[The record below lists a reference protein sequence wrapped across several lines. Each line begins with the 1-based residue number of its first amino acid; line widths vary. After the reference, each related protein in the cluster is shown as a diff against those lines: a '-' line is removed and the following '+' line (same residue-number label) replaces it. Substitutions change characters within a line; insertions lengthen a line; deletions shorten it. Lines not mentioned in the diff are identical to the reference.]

1 MLKGVNIK
9 MKKNNIAGVQ
19 NVEVSIK
26 LPSEKTIHEQL
37 AIMEEYTRV
46 HKASKDL
53 SKEKREIN
61 CLKVIYPTLFRS
73 VEEQDLL
80 AGRLDFLP
88 IGFGCVTS
96 LGGVGHYCVFDKLLK
111 FREELPSAEDKMRVD
126 EMYAYWEKND
136 VKALY
141 CKDVLTEDTVGR
153 FIDCDFPLMATARL
167 SGMML
172 DYPKLLENGIEGLK
186 TLIKAKQVKSSNNE
200 FLAAAIESLEL
211 YQSVVDF
218 ERELVQKAMHRASAE
233 RQKQL
238 ELMDQDLAVIRNEK
252 PKTFHQALQMVW
264 LYALLAGCIN
274 YGRLDDYLGP
284 YLKNDLD
291 KGVINEADAFDYLK
305 SLWNLI
311 ENRRTTVNGRII
323 VGGYGRKNPEAADV
337 FAKIAMKVTQKCNY
351 VEPQFTLRFNKD
363 TPEEI
368 MDMAYDCIGTG
379 ATYPTL
385 YNDEVNVPA
394 VMYAM
399 RVDRETAEQYVPFG
413 CGEFVIQGQSVG
425 TPNTLLNLV
434 KLLNITLN
442 NGIDPM
448 DGVKKAGPVS
458 IKDISEFHTFD
469 DLYDN
474 YKELLDYYFDLS
486 VDAQYYSYELMNQ
499 EVSFLFASILMD
511 DCISRGKAILDGGIK
526 YLGGTNETYGNI
538 NASDA
543 LSAIKSLVY
552 EQKKYTLAELNNA
565 ALQNFEG
572 YEQIR
577 EDLWNQGKYGNDLK
591 EVDELANDFYEYVAK
606 GIRDRGIEKGMDYYL
621 IVISNNQT
629 NTEWGRRTSAS
640 LDGRYSG
647 KFMNPANNPQGG
659 AAMSGPTA
667 VLNSL
672 ATFDAKYH
680 GGAVQNIKFTP
691 NMFNKN
697 RKQIKQL
704 FNTYFKKGGCHL
716 MVTIVDHGVLEDAQK
731 HPEKYPNLIV
741 RVSGFSAIFVNLDK
755 DVQDELLSRTLY
767 DE

>member
-1 MLKGVNIK
+1 
-9 MKKNNIAGVQ
+9 MKKASIAGVQ

-26 LPSEKTIHEQL
+26 LPSEKTPKEQL
-37 AIMEEYTRV
+37 EIMEAYTQA
-46 HKASKDL
+46 HKDSEGL
-53 SKEKREIN
+53 SKEAREIN

-73 VEEQDLL
+73 IEPTDLV

-96 LGGVGHYCVFDKLLK
+96 LGGVGHYCVFDKLAK
-111 FREELPSAEDKMRVD
+111 FKNELDSEEDKARVD
-126 EMYAYWEKND
+126 DMYEYWEDHD

-141 CKDVLTEDTVGR
+141 CGDVLQENIINR
-153 FIDCDFPLMATARL
+153 FIDGTAPLMATARL

-172 DYPKLLENGIEGLK
+172 DYPKLLDNGIEGLK
-186 TLIKAKQVKSSNNE
+186 ELVLEKQKELGPNE
-200 FLAAAIESLEL
+200 FLQSSIDALNI
-211 YQSVVDF
+211 YQAVCDRL
-218 ERELVQKAMHRASAE
+218 RELVNQAKSDAATEKRL
-233 RQKQL
+233 QQL
-238 ELMDQDLAVIRNEK
+238 EMMENDLKVITYQK
-252 PKTFHQALQMVW
+252 PQTFHQALQMVW
-264 LYALLAGCIN
+264 VYALLAGCIN

-284 YLKNDLD
+284 YLKRDLD
-291 KGVINEADAFDYLK
+291 NGLITEEDAYDYLK
-305 SLWNLI
+305 SLWTLI

-323 VGGYGRKNPEAADV
+323 VGGYGRKNPEAADI
-337 FAKIAMKVTQKCNY
+337 FAKIAMRVTKDCKY

-368 MDMAYDCIGTG
+368 MDLAYDCIGAG

-394 VMYAM
+394 VMHGM
-399 RVDRETAEQYVPFG
+399 RVDRKTAEQYVPFG

-425 TPNTLLNLV
+425 TPNTLLNLLM
-434 KLLNITLN
+434 LLNMTLN
-442 NGIDPM
+442 EGVDPM
-448 DGVKKAGPVS
+448 DGIKKSGPVP
-458 IKDISEFHTFD
+458 IKKIENFESFD
-469 DLYDN
+469 DLYAN

-486 VDAQYYSYELMNQ
+486 VDAQYYSYELMNR
-499 EVSFLFASILMD
+499 EVSFMFASILMD
-511 DCISRGKAILDGGIK
+511 DCISRGKAILDGGIR

-538 NASDA
+538 NSSDA
-543 LSAIKSLVY
+543 LYAIKKLVFD
-552 EQKKYTLAELNNA
+552 EKKYTLKELNEA
-565 ALQNFEG
+565 AKHNFAG
-572 YEQIR
+572 YEAIR
-577 EDLWNQGKYGNDLK
+577 EELWSQEKYGNDLA
-591 EVDELANDFYEYVAK
+591 EVDELANDLYEFVAN
-606 GIRDRGIEKGMDYYL
+606 GIRDRGIEKGMQYYL

-629 NTEWGRRTSAS
+629 NTEWGRATSAS
-640 LDGRYSG
+640 LDGRYAG
-647 KFMNPANNPQGG
+647 QFMNPANNPQGG
-659 AAMSGPTA
+659 AAQSGPTA

-697 RKQIKQL
+697 RTKIKYL

-716 MVTIVDHGVLEDAQK
+716 MVTIVDHGILEDAQK

>member
-1 MLKGVNIK
+1 
-9 MKKNNIAGVQ
+9 MKKASIAGVQ

-26 LPSEKTIHEQL
+26 LPSEKTPKEQL
-37 AIMEEYTRV
+37 EIMEAYTQA
-46 HKASKDL
+46 HQDSEGL
-53 SKEKREIN
+53 SKEAREIN

-73 VEEQDLL
+73 IEPTDLV

-96 LGGVGHYCVFDKLLK
+96 LGGVGHYCVFDKLAK
-111 FREELPSAEDKMRVD
+111 FKNELDSEEDKARVD
-126 EMYAYWEKND
+126 AMYEYWEDHD

-141 CKDVLTEDTVGR
+141 CGDVLQENIINR
-153 FIDCDFPLMATARL
+153 FIDGTAPLMATARL

-172 DYPKLLENGIEGLK
+172 DYPKLLDNGIEGLK
-186 TLIKAKQVKSSNNE
+186 ELVLEKQKELGPNE
-200 FLAAAIESLEL
+200 FLQSSIDALNI
-211 YQSVVDF
+211 YQAVCDRL
-218 ERELVQKAMHRASAE
+218 RELVNQAKSGATTEKRLQQLGMMENDLKVITYQKP
-233 RQKQL
+233 Q
-238 ELMDQDLAVIRNEK
+238 
-252 PKTFHQALQMVW
+252 TFHQALQMVW
-264 LYALLAGCIN
+264 VYALLAGCIN

-284 YLKNDLD
+284 YLKRDLD
-291 KGVINEADAFDYLK
+291 NGLITEEDAYDYLK
-305 SLWNLI
+305 SLWTLI

-323 VGGYGRKNPEAADV
+323 VGGYGRKNPEAADI
-337 FAKIAMKVTQKCNY
+337 FAKIAMRVTKDCKY

-368 MDMAYDCIGTG
+368 MDLAYDCIGAG

-394 VMYAM
+394 VMHGM
-399 RVDRETAEQYVPFG
+399 RVDRKTAEQYVPFG

-425 TPNTLLNLV
+425 TPNTLLNLLM
-434 KLLNITLN
+434 LLNMTLN
-442 NGIDPM
+442 EGVDPM
-448 DGVKKAGPVS
+448 DGIKKSGPVP
-458 IKDISEFHTFD
+458 IKKIENFEYFD
-469 DLYDN
+469 DLYAN

-486 VDAQYYSYELMNQ
+486 VDAQYYSYELMNR
-499 EVSFLFASILMD
+499 EVSFMFASILMD
-511 DCISRGKAILDGGIK
+511 DCISRGKAILDGGIR

-538 NASDA
+538 NSSDA
-543 LSAIKSLVY
+543 LYAIKKLVFD
-552 EQKKYTLAELNNA
+552 EKKYTLKELNEA
-565 ALQNFEG
+565 AKHNFAG
-572 YEQIR
+572 YEAIR
-577 EDLWNQGKYGNDLK
+577 EELWAQGKYGNDLA
-591 EVDELANDFYEYVAK
+591 EVDELANDLYEFVAN
-606 GIRDRGIEKGMDYYL
+606 GIRDRGIEKGMQYYL

-629 NTEWGRRTSAS
+629 NTEWGRATSAS
-640 LDGRYSG
+640 LDGRYAG
-647 KFMNPANNPQGG
+647 QFMNPANNPQGG
-659 AAMSGPTA
+659 AAQSGPTA

-697 RKQIKQL
+697 RTKIKYL

-716 MVTIVDHGVLEDAQK
+716 MVTIVDHGILEDAQK

>member
-1 MLKGVNIK
+1 
-9 MKKNNIAGVQ
+9 MKKASIAGVQ

-26 LPSEKTIHEQL
+26 LPSEKTPKEQL
-37 AIMEEYTRV
+37 EIMEAYTQA
-46 HKASKDL
+46 HKDSEGL
-53 SKEKREIN
+53 SKEAREIN

-73 VEEQDLL
+73 IEPTDLVV
-80 AGRLDFLP
+80 GRLDFLP

-96 LGGVGHYCVFDKLLK
+96 LGGVGHYCVFDKLAK
-111 FREELPSAEDKMRVD
+111 FKNELDSEEDKARVD
-126 EMYAYWEKND
+126 AMYEYWEDHD

-141 CKDVLTEDTVGR
+141 CGDVLQENIINR
-153 FIDCDFPLMATARL
+153 FIDGTAPLMATARL

-172 DYPKLLENGIEGLK
+172 DYPKLLDNGIEGLK
-186 TLIKAKQVKSSNNE
+186 ELVLEKQKELGPNE
-200 FLAAAIESLEL
+200 FLQSSIDALNI
-211 YQSVVDF
+211 YQGVCDRL
-218 ERELVQKAMHRASAE
+218 RELVNQAKSDATTEKRL
-233 RQKQL
+233 QQL
-238 ELMDQDLAVIRNEK
+238 EMMENDLKVITYQK
-252 PKTFHQALQMVW
+252 PQTFHQALQMVW
-264 LYALLAGCIN
+264 VYALLAGCIN

-284 YLKNDLD
+284 YLKRDLD
-291 KGVINEADAFDYLK
+291 NGLITEEDAYDYLK
-305 SLWNLI
+305 SLWTLI

-323 VGGYGRKNPEAADV
+323 VGGYGRKNPEAADI
-337 FAKIAMKVTQKCNY
+337 FAKIAMRVTKDCKY

-368 MDMAYDCIGTG
+368 MDLAYDCIGAG

-394 VMYAM
+394 VMHGM
-399 RVDRETAEQYVPFG
+399 RVDWKTAEQYVPFG

-425 TPNTLLNLV
+425 TPNTLLNLLM
-434 KLLNITLN
+434 LLNMTLN
-442 NGIDPM
+442 EGVDPM
-448 DGVKKAGPVS
+448 DGIKKSGPVP
-458 IKDISEFHTFD
+458 IKKIENFESFD
-469 DLYDN
+469 DLYAN

-486 VDAQYYSYELMNQ
+486 VDAQYYSYELMNR
-499 EVSFLFASILMD
+499 EVSFMFASILMD
-511 DCISRGKAILDGGIK
+511 DCISRGKAILDGGIR

-538 NASDA
+538 NSSDA
-543 LSAIKSLVY
+543 LYAIKKLVY
-552 EQKKYTLAELNNA
+552 DEKRYTLKELNEA
-565 ALQNFEG
+565 AKHNFAG
-572 YEQIR
+572 YEAIR
-577 EDLWNQGKYGNDLK
+577 EELWTQGKYGNDLA
-591 EVDELANDFYEYVAK
+591 EVDELANDLYEFVAN
-606 GIRDRGIEKGMDYYL
+606 GIRDRGIEKGMQYYL

-629 NTEWGRRTSAS
+629 NTEWGRATSAS
-640 LDGRYSG
+640 LDGRYAG
-647 KFMNPANNPQGG
+647 QFMNPANNPQGG
-659 AAMSGPTA
+659 AAQSGPTA

-697 RKQIKQL
+697 RTKIKYL

-716 MVTIVDHGVLEDAQK
+716 MVTIVDHGILEDAQK